1 MRSLDRKDFKAI
13 VSQQEKTRYYLGA
26 VLQITL
32 MIAGLLIVGC
42 GSSEVTTIL
51 TAEERFQ
58 HAKALFDNEDYL
70 EAINEFTVI
79 TLQFQA
85 SPYAD
90 DAQHYLGECR
100 FMRREYLLATS
111 EYRLLKNNMPAS
123 PLVSDA
129 QYKLGLCYYD
139 LAPKVSLDQ
148 QYTKKAIEELQA
160 FVEYYPGNEH
170 ATDAEEKIQELT
182 VRLALK
188 QYNAAML
195 YMKLEDYKSAIIY
208 FDDVIE
214 KYHDTEYAPLAYIG
228 KVEALIAR
236 HKYAEADAEV
246 NKFLNVYPNSV
257 LRMEMDDLKNRIQ
270 KELKAKNQVS
280 GTEAG
285 SPEKPGNGS
294 ELQSTIKR

>member
-1 MRSLDRKDFKAI
+1 
-13 VSQQEKTRYYLGA
+13 
-26 VLQITL
+26 
-32 MIAGLLIVGC
+32 MIMGLFVGSC
-42 GSSEVTTIL
+42 GSSDVTTTL

-70 EAINEFTVI
+70 EAITEFTVI
-79 TLQFQA
+79 TLQFQS

-90 DAQHYLGECR
+90 DAQYYLGECR
-100 FMRREYLLATS
+100 FMRREYLLAAS

-123 PLVSDA
+123 SLVPDA
-129 QYKLGLCYYD
+129 QYKLGLCYYN
-139 LAPKVSLDQ
+139 LSPKVSLDQ
-148 QYTKKAIEELQA
+148 QYTKKSIEELQA

-195 YMKLEDYKSAIIY
+195 YVRLDDYKSAIIY

-228 KVEALIAR
+228 KVEALMAR
-236 HKYAEADAEV
+236 RKYAEADAEV
-246 NKFLNVYPNSV
+246 DKFLNLYPNSV
-257 LRMEMDDLKNRIQ
+257 LRSEMDDLKSRIQ
-270 KELKAKNQVS
+270 KELNARSQVS
-280 GTEAG
+280 GSEVG
-285 SPEKPGNGS
+285 SHEKPGNRS

>member
-1 MRSLDRKDFKAI
+1 MGLFL
-13 VSQQEKTRYYLGA
+13 VS
-26 VLQITL
+26 
-32 MIAGLLIVGC
+32 C
-42 GSSEVTTIL
+42 GSSDVTTTL

-70 EAINEFTVI
+70 EAITEFTVV
-79 TLQFQA
+79 TLQFQS

-90 DAQHYLGECR
+90 DAQYYLGECR
-100 FMRREYLLATS
+100 FMRREYLLAAS

-123 PLVSDA
+123 SLVPDA
-129 QYKLGLCYYD
+129 QYKLGLCYYN
-139 LAPKVSLDQ
+139 LSPKASLDQ
-148 QYTKKAIEELQA
+148 QYTRKSIEELQA

-195 YMKLEDYKSAIIY
+195 YVRLDDYKSSIIY

-228 KVEALIAR
+228 KVEALMAR

-246 NKFLNVYPNSV
+246 NKFLNLYPNSV
-257 LRMEMDDLKNRIQ
+257 LRSEMDDLKSRIQ
-270 KELKAKNQVS
+270 KELNAKSQVS
-280 GTEAG
+280 GSEVG
-285 SPEKPGNGS
+285 RPEKPGNGS